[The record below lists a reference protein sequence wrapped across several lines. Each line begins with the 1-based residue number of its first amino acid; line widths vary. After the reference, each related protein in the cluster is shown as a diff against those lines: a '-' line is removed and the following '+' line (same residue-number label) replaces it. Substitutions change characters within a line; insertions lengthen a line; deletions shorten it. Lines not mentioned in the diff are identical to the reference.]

1 MSNFKISII
10 DSPSALSE
18 PKTVP
23 IRSWKIAIIDDEAS
37 MHQATTLAL
46 NNVTIMGYPLT
57 FIHAYS
63 GEEGQQLLAD
73 NPDTAV
79 VLLDVVMETEDAGLQ
94 LASYIRKELGN
105 HATQIVLRTG
115 QPGYAP
121 EESVIENFEIND
133 YKTKNELTRTKLFS
147 TICTSIRSYQNLYSI
162 QKSRDGLKKIVDS
175 AANQFQERSI
185 ASFSEGV
192 LEQINVLF
200 DIHSEGIFCVSSR
213 PLNPPEQLEKIYF
226 HATSKRHEDEHIV
239 VATSQKYQKAF
250 GKSLDSVALD
260 DTSHTVI
267 KQAFKEGR
275 NVINGGN
282 IALYMDTPSRWKAV
296 IYIFTDKTDVLDQLD
311 PELLSVFIQNVAL
324 GLENTKFVNQLF
336 DAAFIDEITGLHS
349 RLGFVD
355 SQAPSLLK
363 QAGRLTL
370 AMIDIDD
377 FHQINESLGFDYG
390 NKVLKVFGNA
400 LKQSLPASSVVSRL
414 HSDAFAVATE
424 LGEASLLNVLQT
436 LQDTCFEM
444 GDGGTFYLGVTS
456 GIFSVKEDGNLSNI
470 EVALRRAEMALKQA
484 KSKRRGATLIFDD
497 DMEKACNER
506 LNLINKLRQDLSEE
520 RLYLVFQPKV
530 NLINNRII
538 GAEALLRWNHE
549 ELGEVSPGVFV
560 PIAEAAGLSFELDT
574 FVFRSACKVLA
585 NHPEL
590 PEIAINISP
599 LSLNRRELLPILSG
613 ILQQYGIDKHRI
625 SLEITEGCFVQ
636 GEGCKA
642 NIAKLHEQGWSLHL
656 DDFGTGYSSF
666 GYLLDL
672 PVSVI
677 KIDRIFTWGLSKC
690 DRSERLLGGMV
701 NMLKGMKKQVL
712 IEGLETEE
720 QLVSAVAAGLEMAQG
735 YLFYKPLTLDAFTL
749 ALKEQ
754 AVA

>member
-1 MSNFKISII
+1 MSDFKINII
-10 DSPSALSE
+10 DGPSTPSQQ
-18 PKTVP
+18 PVTP
-23 IRSWKIAIIDDEAS
+23 SRSWKVAIIDDEAS
-37 MHQATTLAL
+37 MHHATTLAL
-46 NNVTIMGYPLT
+46 KNVKIMGYPLS

-63 GEEGQQLLAD
+63 AKEGQQLLAD
-73 NPDTAV
+73 NTDTAV
-79 VLLDVVMETEDAGLQ
+79 ILLDVVMEEEDSGLQ

-105 HATQIVLRTG
+105 HTTQIVLRTG

-133 YKTKNELTRTKLFS
+133 YKTKNELTRAKLFS
-147 TICTSIRSYQNLYSI
+147 TLCSSIRSYQSLYSI
-162 QKSRDGLKKIVDS
+162 QKSRDGLRKIIDS
-175 AANQFQERSI
+175 AANQFQERSL
-185 ASFSEGV
+185 ASFSEGI
-192 LEQINVLF
+192 LDQINALF

-213 PLNPPEQLEKIYF
+213 PLNPPQQLEKIYF
-226 HATSKRHEDEHIV
+226 HATNEQHEDEHIV
-239 VATSQKYQKAF
+239 VATSQKYQQAF
-250 GKSLDSVALD
+250 GKNLDTIELD
-260 DTSHTVI
+260 ETSHTAI
-267 KQAFKEGR
+267 KQAFQEGR

-282 IALYMDTPSRWKAV
+282 IALYMDTPSQWKAV
-296 IYIFTDKTDVLDQLD
+296 IYIFTGKTDLLDELD

-349 RLGFVD
+349 RMGFVD
-355 SQAPSLLK
+355 SQVPSLLK
-363 QAGRLTL
+363 RAGRLTL

-390 NKVLKVFGNA
+390 NKVLKVFGDA
-400 LKQSLPASSVVSRL
+400 LKQSLPTSSVVSRL

-424 LGEASLLNVLQT
+424 LDEASLLNVLQT
-436 LQDTCFEM
+436 LQDTVFGM
-444 GDGGTFYLGVTS
+444 DDGGPFYLGVTS
-456 GIFSVKEDGNLSNI
+456 GIFNLEETGTLNNT
-470 EVALRRAEMALKQA
+470 EVALKRAEIALKQA
-484 KSKRRGATLIFDD
+484 KSKRRGCALTFHE
-497 DMEKACNER
+497 DMEIACNER
-506 LNLINKLRQDLSEE
+506 LNLINKLRHDLSEE
-520 RLYLVFQPKV
+520 LLYLVFQPKV
-530 NLINNRII
+530 DLTNNCII
-538 GAEALLRWNHE
+538 GAEALLRWNHT

-599 LSLNRRELLPILSG
+599 LSLNRRELLPILDG

-636 GEGCKA
+636 GKSCKA

-666 GYLLDL
+666 GYLLNL

-701 NMLKGMKKQVL
+701 NMLKGMNKRVL
-712 IEGLETEE
+712 IEGIETEE
-720 QLVSAVAAGLEMAQG
+720 QLVSAVAAGLEMTQG
-735 YLFYKPLTLDAFTL
+735 YLFYKPLTLDDFTL